1 MWTALTIGAGK
12 LITWNDII
20 FCPQEV
26 ICLSEEKPFFS
37 ISARE
42 MSPSPVLKLKEFLSR
57 AELETHLSEAEN
69 HSPVKTVQRGVYDQ
83 LQIDWVQ
90 RFQSISLD
98 SKRKSHL
105 QKEVQIETK
114 AEVKSLRMGRAL
126 HKPKGGQTH
135 FSDKVRGY
143 LQKKFGIGR
152 KTGRKE
158 DPAQVANDM
167 RNARKT
173 DGTQVFSRMEWL
185 SKLQIQGFFRD
196 SLRRESNQMGSKPS
210 AMTTSLMMTKS

>member
-1 MWTALTIGAGK
+1 MWTAFTIGAGK

-90 RFQSISLD
+90 RFQRISLD
-98 SKRKSHL
+98 SNAKESLASKKKATPRATPTHL
-105 QKEVQIETK
+105 
-114 AEVKSLRMGRAL
+114 SCSPNFPRA
-126 HKPKGGQTH
+126 
-135 FSDKVRGY
+135 SY
-143 LQKKFGIGR
+143 LDER
-152 KTGRKE
+152 TA
-158 DPAQVANDM
+158 DV
-167 RNARKT
+167 
-173 DGTQVFSRMEWL
+173 
-185 SKLQIQGFFRD
+185 
-196 SLRRESNQMGSKPS
+196 
-210 AMTTSLMMTKS
+210 

>member
-1 MWTALTIGAGK
+1 
-12 LITWNDII
+12 
-20 FCPQEV
+20 
-26 ICLSEEKPFFS
+26 
-37 ISARE
+37 
-42 MSPSPVLKLKEFLSR
+42 
-57 AELETHLSEAEN
+57 
-69 HSPVKTVQRGVYDQ
+69 
-83 LQIDWVQ
+83 
-90 RFQSISLD
+90 
-98 SKRKSHL
+98 
-105 QKEVQIETK
+105 
-114 AEVKSLRMGRAL
+114 MGRAL

-158 DPAQVANDM
+158 DPAQVADDM

-185 SKLQIQGFFRD
+185 SKLKIQGFSRD

-210 AMTTSLMMTKS
+210 AMTTSLMMTKG

>member
-1 MWTALTIGAGK
+1 MWTAFTIGAGK

-37 ISARE
+37 ISGRE
-42 MSPSPVLKLKEFLSR
+42 MSPSPVLKLNEFLSR
-57 AELETHLSEAEN
+57 AELETHLSEAKN

-98 SKRKSHL
+98 SKRKSRL

-185 SKLQIQGFFRD
+185 SKLQIQGFSRD
-196 SLRRESNQMGSKPS
+196 SLRRESNQMGS
-210 AMTTSLMMTKS
+210 

>member
-90 RFQSISLD
+90 RFQRISLD
-98 SKRKSHL
+98 SNAKESLASRKKL
-105 QKEVQIETK
+105 KLK
-114 AEVKSLRMGRAL
+114 L
-126 HKPKGGQTH
+126 KP
-135 FSDKVRGY
+135 R
-143 LQKKFGIGR
+143 
-152 KTGRKE
+152 
-158 DPAQVANDM
+158 
-167 RNARKT
+167 
-173 DGTQVFSRMEWL
+173 
-185 SKLQIQGFFRD
+185 
-196 SLRRESNQMGSKPS
+196 
-210 AMTTSLMMTKS
+210 

>member
-1 MWTALTIGAGK
+1 MSQRGK
-12 LITWNDII
+12 TVFLN
-20 FCPQEV
+20 
-26 ICLSEEKPFFS
+26 LST
-37 ISARE
+37 RDV
-42 MSPSPVLKLKEFLSR
+42 PSPVLKLKEFLSR

-90 RFQSISLD
+90 RFQSISQN
-98 SKRKSHL
+98 SKRKSRL

-143 LQKKFGIGR
+143 L
-152 KTGRKE
+152 
-158 DPAQVANDM
+158 
-167 RNARKT
+167 
-173 DGTQVFSRMEWL
+173 
-185 SKLQIQGFFRD
+185 
-196 SLRRESNQMGSKPS
+196 
-210 AMTTSLMMTKS
+210 

>member
-1 MWTALTIGAGK
+1 MWTAFTIGAGK
-12 LITWNDII
+12 LITWNDVI
-20 FCPQEV
+20 

-90 RFQSISLD
+90 RFQRISLD
-98 SKRKSHL
+98 SKRRSRFL
-105 QKEVQIETK
+105 KEVQIETK
-114 AEVKSLRMGRAL
+114 AKVKPLRMGRAL
-126 HKPKGGQTH
+126 HKAKGGQTR
-135 FSDKVRGY
+135 FSVKVRGY
-143 LQKKFGIGR
+143 LQKKFDIGQ

-167 RNARKT
+167 RNAHKT
-173 DGTQVFSRMEWL
+173 DGTQIFSRMEWL
-185 SKLQIQGFFRD
+185 SKLQI
-196 SLRRESNQMGSKPS
+196 
-210 AMTTSLMMTKS
+210 